1 MRLDCFLTRWAAFG
15 AMFVA
20 AHAHAQLL
28 PAKADSFYS
37 NVLGQKR
44 AIEVFL
50 PQESDKDAAQRY
62 ETIYVLDGD
71 WNGKIVVEVVTFMRQ
86 VGFMPPVIV
95 VSVPNFFDEK
105 GVNSRDH
112 DLTPTVVADQAR
124 SGGAAAFLSFLK
136 TELVPYVNQ
145 HYPANGTNLIHGH
158 SYGGLFLVYALLNE
172 PALFDGYLIL
182 DPAMAWD
189 NHALDA
195 TLESKLPGTPAK
207 DKAIYIAGRSGMA
220 FEGMGL
226 ASIEPIF
233 QQKAPADLH
242 WKLTAYP
249 EETHDSLKL
258 KATYDALKFAYQG
271 YTADTVEVV
280 PNEGILIKGKP
291 MVVHVGNERLDIH
304 YTTDGSVPDASSP
317 KVGETIAISDPG
329 KTTIK
334 LLSTRGKFDRVI
346 PHNLKSGSA
355 LPPEKRAA
363 RATGSA
369 WHYAFYPAQAWPR
382 LDRSKPFRSG
392 DTDRSMDVAHAGR
405 EDFAGS
411 AERDLDVPEDGYY
424 VFLVEAT
431 DQAHLLLSGRTLVD
445 VDASHG
451 RHDQAFVAPLRR
463 GVYHAR
469 LEFRH
474 PTAASDVRLTVFQCK
489 EGETAWWKNHFA
501 QVGPTR

>member
-1 MRLDCFLTRWAAFG
+1 MRVADFFVRLFALGATFAACT
-15 AMFVA
+15 VQ
-20 AHAHAQLL
+20 AQWL
-28 PAKADSFYS
+28 PAKADSFHS
-37 NVLGQKR
+37 EVLGQQR
-44 AIEVFL
+44 AIEVYL
-50 PQESDKDAAQRY
+50 PQESSKDAAQRY

-71 WNGKIVVEVVTFMRQ
+71 WNTKIVVDVVTFMRQ

-112 DLTPTVVADQAR
+112 DLTPTVAADQPR

-145 HYPANGTNLIHGH
+145 HYPANGTNLVHGH
-158 SYGGLFLVYALLNE
+158 SFGGLFLIYALLND

-182 DPAMAWD
+182 DPAMSWD

-207 DKAIYIAGRSGMA
+207 GKAIYIAGRSGMA

-242 WKLTAYP
+242 WKLIAYP

-271 YTADTVEVV
+271 YTTDTVEVV
-280 PNEGILIKGKP
+280 PGEGILIKGKP
-291 MVVHVGNERLDIH
+291 MAVHVGNERLDIH

-317 KVGETIAISDPG
+317 KVGETIAISDPE

-334 LLSTRGKFDRVI
+334 LLSTRGSFDRVI
-346 PHNLKSGSA
+346 PHHLKSGNA
-355 LPPEKRAA
+355 LPPEKRAV
-363 RATGSA
+363 RANGST
-369 WHYAFYPAQAWPR
+369 WRYAFYPVQAWPR

-392 DTDRSMDVAHAGR
+392 ETDRSMDVAHAGR

-411 AERDLDVPEDGYY
+411 AERDLDVLEDGYY

-431 DQAHLLLSGRTLVD
+431 DQAHLSLSGRTLID

-451 RHDQAFVAPLRR
+451 RREQVFVVPLRR
-463 GVYHAR
+463 GTYHAR

>member
-1 MRLDCFLTRWAAFG
+1 MRLDFLLLRLAAFG
-15 AMFVA
+15 AVFLA
-20 AHAHAQLL
+20 AGVHAQFL

-44 AIEVFL
+44 AIEVYL

-71 WNGKIVVEVVTFMRQ
+71 WNSKIVVEVVTFMRQ
-86 VGFMPPVIV
+86 VGFMPPVLV

-112 DLTPTVVADQAR
+112 DLTPTVVADQPR

-136 TELVPYVNQ
+136 TELVPYVNE

-182 DPAMAWD
+182 DPAMTWD

-195 TLESKLPGTPAK
+195 ALESKLPGTPAK
-207 DKAIYIAGRSGMA
+207 GKAIYIAGRGGMA

-233 QQKAPADLH
+233 QHKAPADLH
-242 WKLTAYP
+242 WKLVPYP
-249 EETHDSLKL
+249 DETHDSLKL
-258 KATYDALKFAYQG
+258 KATYDALKLAYEG
-271 YTADTVEVV
+271 YTAKPIEVI

-291 MVVHVGNERLDIH
+291 VLVHVENERFDIR

-317 KVGETIAISDPG
+317 KVGETIAISDPE

-334 LLSTRGKFDRVI
+334 LLSSRGTFDSVI
-346 PHNLKSGSA
+346 PHELKSGFA
-355 LPPEKRAA
+355 LAPDKH
-363 RATGSA
+363 ATNSTDKS
-369 WHYAFYPAQAWPR
+369 WHYAFYPPSAWPGVG
-382 LDRSKPFRSG
+382 RSKAFHSG
-392 DTDRSMDVAHAGR
+392 DTDLGIDLAHAGR
-405 EDFAGS
+405 DDFTGLV
-411 AERDLDVPEDGYY
+411 ERDLDIPEDGYY
-424 VFLVEAT
+424 ILLVEST
-431 DQAHLLLSGRTLVD
+431 DQARLSLSGKVLVD
-445 VDASHG
+445 IDATHG
-451 RHDQAFVAPLRR
+451 RRERAYVVPLRR
-463 GVYHAR
+463 GQYHAR

-474 PTAASDVRLTVFQCK
+474 PTAESGVRLTVFQCK
-489 EGETAWWKNHFA
+489 EGESAWWKNRLF
-501 QVGPTR
+501 RLSN

>member
-1 MRLDCFLTRWAAFG
+1 MRADCLMLRLAAIA
-15 AMFVA
+15 AMLFA
-20 AHAHAQLL
+20 ASVHAQLL

-44 AIEVFL
+44 TIEVLL
-50 PQESDKDAAQRY
+50 PQESEKDAAQRY

-71 WNGKIVVEVVTFMRQ
+71 WNERIVVDVVTFMRQ

-95 VSVPNFFDEK
+95 VSVPNFFDEN

-112 DLTPTVVADQAR
+112 DLTPTVVADQPR

-158 SYGGLFLVYALLNE
+158 SYGGLFLIYALLHE

-182 DPAMAWD
+182 DPAMSWD

-195 TLESKLPGTPAK
+195 TLESSLPGMPAK
-207 DKAIYIAGRSGMA
+207 GKAIYIAGRNGMA

-233 QQKAPADLH
+233 QHKAPADLH
-242 WKLTAYP
+242 WSLVAYP

-271 YTADTVEVV
+271 YTTDTIEVV
-280 PNEGILIKGKP
+280 PNEGILLKGRP
-291 MVVHVGNERLDIH
+291 LLAHVGNQRFDIH
-304 YTTDGSVPDASSP
+304 YTTDGSIPDASSP
-317 KVGETIAISDPG
+317 KVGETIAISDPE

-334 LLSTRGKFDRVI
+334 LLSNRGIYDRVI
-346 PHNLKSGSA
+346 AQHLKSGAA
-355 LPPEKRAA
+355 LLPDKRAA
-363 RATGSA
+363 SGTEKS
-369 WHYAFYPAQAWPR
+369 WNYALYPASAWPR
-382 LDRSKPFRSG
+382 VGQAKAFHSG
-392 DTDRSMDVAHAGR
+392 IADQGMDLTHAGR
-405 EDFAGS
+405 DDFAGLL
-411 AERDLDVPEDGYY
+411 EGNLVVPEDGYY
-424 VFLVEAT
+424 ILLVEST
-431 DQAHLLLSGRTLVD
+431 DQARLSLSGKVLVD

-451 RHDQAFVAPLRR
+451 RREQAYVVPLRR
-463 GVYHAR
+463 GGYHAR

-474 PTAASDVRLTVFQCK
+474 PAAGSHVRLTVFQSR
-489 EGETAWWKNHFA
+489 EGESAWWRNRL
-501 QVGPTR
+501 VRISD

>member
-1 MRLDCFLTRWAAFG
+1 MRVADFFVRLFALGATFAACT
-15 AMFVA
+15 VQ
-20 AHAHAQLL
+20 AQWL
-28 PAKADSFYS
+28 PAKADSFHS
-37 NVLGQKR
+37 ELLGQQR
-44 AIEVFL
+44 AIEVYL
-50 PQESDKDAAQRY
+50 PQESSKDAAQRY

-71 WNGKIVVEVVTFMRQ
+71 WNTKIVVDVVTFMRQ

-95 VSVPNFFDEK
+95 VSVPNFFDDK
-105 GVNSRDH
+105 GINSRDH
-112 DLTPTVVADQAR
+112 DLTPTVVADQPR

-145 HYPANGTNLIHGH
+145 HYPASGTNLIHGH
-158 SYGGLFLVYALLNE
+158 SFGGLFLIYALLNE

-182 DPAMAWD
+182 DPAMSWD

-195 TLESKLPGTPAK
+195 AIESKLGATPAK
-207 DKAIYIAGRSGMA
+207 GKAIYIAGRSGLA

-233 QQKAPADLH
+233 QHKAPADLH
-242 WKLTAYP
+242 WKISAYP

-271 YTADTVEVV
+271 YTADTVEVI
-280 PNEGILIKGKP
+280 PHKGILIKGEP
-291 MVVHVGNERLDIH
+291 MAVHVGNERLDIH

-317 KVGETIAISDPG
+317 KVGETIAISDPE

-334 LLSTRGKFDRVI
+334 LLSNRGTFDRVI
-346 PHNLKSGSA
+346 PHDLKSGSA

-363 RATGSA
+363 SATGSA

-382 LDRSKPFRSG
+382 FDRSKAFRSG

-424 VFLVEAT
+424 VFLVEST
-431 DQAHLLLSGRTLVD
+431 DQAHLSLSGKTLID

-451 RHDQAFVAPLRR
+451 RRDQAFVVPLRR
-463 GVYHAR
+463 GAYHAR

-474 PTAASDVRLTVFQCK
+474 PTAASDVKLTVFQSK
-489 EGETAWWKNHFA
+489 QGETAWWKNRFA

>member
-1 MRLDCFLTRWAAFG
+1 MRVEPLLLRLIALG

-20 AHAHAQLL
+20 ANAHAQWL

-71 WNGKIVVEVVTFMRQ
+71 WNSKIVVDVVTFMRQ

-95 VSVPNFFDEK
+95 VSVPNFFDDK

-112 DLTPTVVADQAR
+112 DLTPTVVADQPR

-136 TELVPYVNQ
+136 TELVPYINQ

-158 SYGGLFLVYALLNE
+158 SFGGLFLVYALLNE

-182 DPAMAWD
+182 DPAMGWD

-195 TLESKLPGTPAK
+195 AIDSRLGATPAK
-207 DKAIYIAGRSGMA
+207 GKAIYIAGREGMA

-226 ASIEPIF
+226 ASIEPIL
-233 QQKAPADLH
+233 QHKAPADLH
-242 WKLTAYP
+242 WQLVAYP
-249 EETHDSLKL
+249 DETHDSLKL

-271 YTADTVEVV
+271 YTAKPIEVI

-291 MVVHVGNERLDIH
+291 MLVHVENERFDIR

-317 KVGETIAISDPG
+317 KAGETIAISDPE
-329 KTTIK
+329 KTAIK
-334 LLSTRGKFDRVI
+334 LLSNRGSFDRVI
-346 PHNLKSGSA
+346 PHQLRSGLA
-355 LPPEKRAA
+355 LPPDKPATSSTEK
-363 RATGSA
+363 T
-369 WHYAFYPAQAWPR
+369 WHYAFYPASAWPR
-382 LDRSKPFRSG
+382 VGRSKAFHTG
-392 DTDRSMDVAHAGR
+392 DTDLGIDLAHAGR
-405 EDFAGS
+405 DDFTGLV
-411 AERDLDVPEDGYY
+411 ERDLDVPEDGYY
-424 VFLVEAT
+424 ILMVEST
-431 DQAHLLLSGRTLVD
+431 DQARLSLSGKALVE
-445 VDASHG
+445 VDATHG
-451 RHDQAFVAPLRR
+451 PRERAYVVPLRR
-463 GVYHAR
+463 GQYHAR

-474 PTAASDVRLTVFQCK
+474 PAAGSGIRLTVFQCK
-489 EGETAWWKNHFA
+489 EGEAAWWKNRLF
-501 QVGPTR
+501 RLSN

>member
-1 MRLDCFLTRWAAFG
+1 MRFDHFLPRLAAFG
-15 AMFVA
+15 AMFIA
-20 AHAHAQLL
+20 ASVQAQLL

-44 AIEVFL
+44 AIEVHL
-50 PQESDKDAAQRY
+50 PQESEKDATQRY

-71 WNGKIVVEVVTFMRQ
+71 WNSKIVVDVVTFMRQ

-112 DLTPTVVADQAR
+112 DLTPTVVADQSR

-136 TELVPYVNQ
+136 TELIPYVNQ

-158 SYGGLFLVYALLNE
+158 SYGGLFLIYALLYE

-182 DPAMAWD
+182 DPAMSWD

-195 TLESKLPGTPAK
+195 TLESRLPGTPAK
-207 DKAIYIAGRSGMA
+207 GKAIYIAGRSGMA

-233 QQKAPADLH
+233 QHKAPADLH
-242 WKLTAYP
+242 WNLTAYP

-271 YTADTVEVV
+271 YTTDTIEVV
-280 PNEGILIKGKP
+280 PGEGILIKGKP
-291 MVVHVGNERLDIH
+291 LLAHVGNQRFDIH
-304 YTTDGSVPDASSP
+304 YTTDGSVPDSSSP
-317 KVGETIAISDPG
+317 KVGETITISDPE

-334 LLSTRGKFDRVI
+334 LLSNRGRYDRVI
-346 PHNLKSGSA
+346 PQHLKSGTA
-355 LPPEKRAA
+355 LPPDKRAA
-363 RATGSA
+363 SRTEKS
-369 WHYAFYPAQAWPR
+369 WDYALYPASAWPR
-382 LDRSKPFRSG
+382 VGQAKAFRSG
-392 DTDRSMDVAHAGR
+392 KADQSMDLAHAGR
-405 EDFAGS
+405 DDFAGMMES
-411 AERDLDVPEDGYY
+411 DLDVPEDGYY
-424 VFLVEAT
+424 IFLVEST
-431 DQAHLLLSGRTLVD
+431 DQARLSLSGKTLIEVD
-445 VDASHG
+445 TSHG
-451 RHDQAFVAPLRR
+451 GREGAYVVPLRR
-463 GVYHAR
+463 GQYHAR

-474 PTAASDVRLTVFQCK
+474 PKAASDVRLTVFQCK
-489 EGETAWWKNHFA
+489 EGESEWWKNRL
-501 QVGPTR
+501 VRISG